1 MQKNTITILDAGM
14 GKTLSLRGVEIPP
27 TIWSA
32 NALIAAPEVV
42 LEIHRENISAGARM
56 ITTNSYG
63 IIPTDLK
70 KEGLLE
76 RYEELNHLAGDLAR
90 KAARESNDT
99 IKVAG
104 SLPPLNGSYRPDR
117 VLRKDVIEPIYRQQ
131 CEALSPYVDV
141 FLAET
146 MSTIQEAVSA
156 TSVASEFG
164 KPVLVGLTL
173 HDEQRGN
180 LRSGEPLLDAIC
192 ELKKLNLE
200 GLLANCS
207 LPERITDAMPTI
219 VGGGFTYCGG
229 YANAFCNVP
238 KDWLLDGDK
247 DTDGKLEVRKDL
259 TPNRSAVQTSN
270 SAVPSHSTYPVLVEE
285 ALPVVDEISQLGVAD
300 HLFVPTKFWI

>member
-14 GKTLSLRGVEIPP
+14 GKTLSLRGVKIPP

-63 IIPTDLK
+63 IIPADLK

-76 RYEELNHLAGDLAR
+76 RYEELNHLAGGFAR
-90 KAARESNDT
+90 KAASESHET

-117 VLRKDVIEPIYRQQ
+117 VLNKEVIEPIYRQQ
-131 CEALSPYVDV
+131 CEALYPYVDV

-156 TSVASEFG
+156 AAVASEFG

-180 LRSGEPLLDAIC
+180 LRSGESLSDAIC

-207 LPERITDAMPTI
+207 LPERITDAMPMI
-219 VGGGFTYCGG
+219 ASSGFTYSVG
-229 YANAFCNVP
+229 
-238 KDWLLDGDK
+238 
-247 DTDGKLEVRKDL
+247 
-259 TPNRSAVQTSN
+259 
-270 SAVPSHSTYPVLVEE
+270 
-285 ALPVVDEISQLGVAD
+285 
-300 HLFVPTKFWI
+300 

>member
-63 IIPTDLK
+63 IIPADLK

-90 KAARESNDT
+90 KAASESHET

-117 VLRKDVIEPIYRQQ
+117 VLNKEVIEPIYRQQ
-131 CEALSPYVDV
+131 CEALCPYVDV

-156 TSVASEFG
+156 ASVASEFG

-180 LRSGEPLLDAIC
+180 LRSGEPLSDAIC

-219 VGGGFTYCGG
+219 AGSGFTYSGG
-229 YANAFCNVP
+229 HANAFCNVP

-259 TPNRSAVQTSN
+259 TPNRYCQFVIEWVESGAN
-270 SAVPSHSTYPVLVEE
+270 LVGGCCGTTAEHIKSITE
-285 ALPVVDEISQLGVAD
+285 WLE
-300 HLFVPTKFWI
+300 KKE